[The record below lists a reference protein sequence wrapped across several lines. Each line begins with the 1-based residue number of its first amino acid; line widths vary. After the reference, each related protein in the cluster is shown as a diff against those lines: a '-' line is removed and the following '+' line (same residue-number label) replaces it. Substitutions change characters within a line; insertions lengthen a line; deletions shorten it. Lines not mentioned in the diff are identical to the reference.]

1 MCVCVFVFVCVCECV
16 CVCVSM
22 SVRVC
27 VCVCVRVY
35 VCLTV
40 AQYCV
45 TYHGSVPIASWVR
58 GASPRQPSV
67 VGDRGV
73 DRDGLLARMLAV
85 ICAYVVLSF
94 LVVFRSRGHVCLV
107 HVGLDQGQLAFV
119 KAP

>member
-1 MCVCVFVFVCVCECV
+1 M
-16 CVCVSM
+16 
-22 SVRVC
+22 
-27 VCVCVRVY
+27 CVCVRVY